1 MLSFATLSLLALAAG
16 TTTPVAPTTGLAAA
30 ASVNFS
36 QTDAAV
42 SETASGSSHEATFI
56 SSSERWLDAGPLAGL
71 KGTEH
76 FYNPVGNPIYFET
89 ALNNTGA
96 RFLYLY
102 HGFDDDSQL
111 QGGSVNVVALQA
123 RFAVTERL
131 GIIATKDGWSSLD
144 TGIGIEDDGWNDI
157 AGGAKYAFYV
167 DHEAD
172 LIVTAGARVMLDNT
186 GEAKVLQG
194 GASELSPF
202 ISFAKGWGP
211 LHVMGSLTDRIP
223 FDNDDGNN
231 VLQWSLHA
239 DYEVASGI
247 APIVELHGLHYMSDG
262 DRLPLSVGGLD
273 YSNFGSADVSGSSVI
288 WFGLGGRFKFTP
300 NLSLGGTFEYPL
312 TNRKADI
319 MGERVTIDFEV
330 TF

>member
-1 MLSFATLSLLALAAG
+1 
-16 TTTPVAPTTGLAAA
+16 
-30 ASVNFS
+30 
-36 QTDAAV
+36 
-42 SETASGSSHEATFI
+42 
-56 SSSERWLDAGPLAGL
+56 
-71 KGTEH
+71 
-76 FYNPVGNPIYFET
+76 
-89 ALNNTGA
+89 
-96 RFLYLY
+96 
-102 HGFDDDSQL
+102 
-111 QGGSVNVVALQA
+111 
-123 RFAVTERL
+123 
-131 GIIATKDGWSSLD
+131 
-144 TGIGIEDDGWNDI
+144 
-157 AGGAKYAFYV
+157 
-167 DHEAD
+167 
-172 LIVTAGARVMLDNT
+172 
-186 GEAKVLQG
+186 
-194 GASELSPF
+194 
-202 ISFAKGWGP
+202 
-211 LHVMGSLTDRIP
+211 MGSLTDRIP

-288 WFGLGGRFKFTP
+288 WFGLGGRLKFTP